1 MSEPEMKTLLEAVL
15 LPDNSLQLEW
25 GAPGKRIARTTEL
38 LQREIFSFYEKQPR
52 EWLLFLGFADSGVA
66 LSPSLDFWRRFT
78 GIFVQHLC
86 LTPDLEKL
94 RHQVQ
99 VPVADEE
106 LNALLDSAPAMVG
119 GEYLSPEV
127 LKIFWNSLNAAFSQS
142 ITSFA
147 GSIAEFIHQYSP
159 NSNLLGRVYFHLVEN
174 RDGDYPFAFL
184 ATYSTVMGGSGRS
197 RHLPLKYA
205 LQEYRDDRDKLLEL
219 LSTVYRAARESKL
232 ISDLLENNELFSP
245 LAWSSKE
252 AYTFLQEVALYEDAG
267 ILCRIPDWWKSRQ
280 TGLKVRISLGDQ
292 QPAMVG
298 MDALLD
304 FSPHL
309 MLGEDEISPQE
320 ARRLLDQVEGLAFI
334 KNKWVE
340 VDREKLQQSLAAYEE
355 ACKLAQDDGFSL
367 AEAMRLQ
374 LRAGKGLLADCGDDI
389 LEVEHGQWLQS
400 LFAGLANPSRLP
412 KVDLDKSFRAEL
424 RPYQYDGLRWLC
436 RLHSLGFGAC
446 LADDMGLGKTVQVL
460 AFLHILTR
468 EHPGPPSL
476 LVIPAS
482 LLANWQQEIVRFSP
496 NLRVFFAHP
505 SMQTPH
511 RVHPMDSDIAAE
523 YDLIITTYALVTRYT
538 WLEDIDWWYVILDE
552 AQAIKNPN
560 TRQTKAVKRLSAE
573 NRIVMTGT
581 PVENRL
587 TDFWSLNDF
596 VNPGLLGTAGEFK
609 AFSRELAD
617 HPDGYG
623 RLRRMTGPFILRR
636 LKSDK
641 TIIADLPD
649 KVELKTWADLS
660 RKQAVIYQNLVN
672 DISMML
678 DDAKGMQRKGMIL
691 AALTKFKQICNHPDQ
706 YTGMDAYAEKE
717 SGKFARLREICLTI
731 HEKREQVLV
740 FTQFKEMTAPLARF
754 LETIF
759 GRPGLVLHGSV
770 AVGKRKKIIEQFQT
784 ARYIPFMVLSLK
796 AGGVGLN
803 LTRANHVIHFDRW
816 WNPAV
821 EDQATDRAFR
831 IGQNKKVMVHKFISR
846 GTIEEKIDGMLEA
859 KKQLARDVIASGG
872 ETWLTEMDNNALRDL
887 FSLSR

>member
-1 MSEPEMKTLLEAVL
+1 MNTILDAVL
-15 LPDNSLQLEW
+15 LPDNSLQLERETS
-25 GAPGKRIARTTEL
+25 GKRISKTTKL
-38 LQREIFSFYEKQPR
+38 LQDEIFSFYEEQPQQ
-52 EWLLFLGFADSGVA
+52 WLLFLGFADSGVDLPA
-66 LSPSLDFWRRFT
+66 SLDFWRRFS
-78 GIFVQHLC
+78 GLFIKHLR
-86 LTPDLEKL
+86 LTPDLEEL
-94 RHQVQ
+94 RERVR
-99 VPVADEE
+99 VPVADREISD
-106 LNALLDSAPAMVG
+106 LLESAPAMVG
-119 GEYLSPEV
+119 GEYLSPEL
-127 LKIFWNSLNAAFSQS
+127 LKTFWNALNTAFSRAIS
-142 ITSFA
+142 AFS

-174 RDGDYPFAFL
+174 REGDYPFAFL
-184 ATYSTVMGGSGRS
+184 ATYSTVMGGSGTS

-219 LSTVYRAARESKL
+219 LTTVYRAARESKL
-232 ISDLLENNELFSP
+232 LGELLENNELFSP
-245 LAWSSKE
+245 LAWSSEE
-252 AYTFLQEVALYEDAG
+252 AYIFLQEVPLYEDAG
-267 ILCRIPDWWKSRQ
+267 ILCRIPDWWKAGK
-280 TGLKVRISLGDQ
+280 TGIKVRISLGEQ

-298 MDALLD
+298 MEALLD

-320 ARRLLDQVEGLAFI
+320 ARRLLEQVEGLAFI

-340 VDREKLQQSLAAYEE
+340 VDREKLEQSLAAYEQ
-355 ACKLAQDDGFSL
+355 ARRLAQDGGLSL

-374 LRAGKGLLADCGDDI
+374 LRSGKGLLVESGDDI
-389 LEVEHGQWLQS
+389 LEVEHGEWLRS

-412 KVDLDKSFRAEL
+412 QVSLDRGFRAEL
-424 RPYQYDGLRWLC
+424 RPYQRDGLHWLC
-436 RLHSLGFGAC
+436 RLHSFGFGGC

-460 AFLHILTR
+460 AFLHILAKEQSAR
-468 EHPGPPSL
+468 PSL

-482 LLANWQQEIVRFSP
+482 LLANWEQEIARFSP
-496 NLRVFFAHP
+496 GLRVFFAHP
-505 SMQTPH
+505 SMHKPH
-511 RVHPMDSDIAAE
+511 RVRPLERDDLSE
-523 YDLIITTYALVTRYT
+523 YDLVITTYALVTRYA
-538 WLEDIDWWYVILDE
+538 WLGDLDWQYVILDE

-560 TRQTKAVKRLSAE
+560 TRQTKAVKQLSAV

-587 TDFWSLNDF
+587 TDFWSLFDF

-609 AFSRELAD
+609 AFSRELTD

-649 KVELKTWADLS
+649 KVELKIWADLS
-660 RKQAVIYQNLVN
+660 RKQAVIYQKLVN
-672 DISMML
+672 DITLML
-678 DDAKGMQRKGMIL
+678 DDVEGIQRKGTIL

-706 YTGMDAYAEKE
+706 YTGMDGYAEKE

-740 FTQFKEMTAPLARF
+740 FTQFKEMTEPLARF

-759 GRPGLVLHGSV
+759 GCPGLVLHGSV
-770 AVGKRKKIIEQFQT
+770 PVGKRKKIIEQFQS

-831 IGQNKKVMVHKFISR
+831 IGQNKKVMVHKFITR

-859 KKQLARDVIASGG
+859 KKQLARDVVASGA
-872 ETWLTEMDNNALRDL
+872 ETWLTEMDNDALRNL